1 MVTVLLV
8 HGVGGASD
16 KARWL
21 EPLNRRLAEFGF
33 SALAAPADDILVPD
47 YSGLFDVKEFREP
60 AVTYSRPDDRRL
72 SRQKID
78 YAVRQKTLE
87 RQIRPVAESSDVF
100 GFNHIPDALGD
111 TLADAAEFLAF
122 ESVTKFVERSSVRHA
137 IWSHLL
143 KELPSHGSI
152 IIVAHS
158 LGSVAVAGLLRR
170 LPPGLRV
177 ELLITIGS
185 PLYFE
190 RYRST
195 ASSLVSDFPYQQ
207 VQRWLNVYSPWDG
220 VTGGG
225 GIARKVPQALDAC
238 AHINGDHDLEAYMSH
253 PAVAMAVGSV
263 LFGDGLPMHD
273 EAPGAVSRRLHDSWL
288 ELLLGSAFSIQISRD
303 MHSDKWRDRMRL
315 DAAREEVARRA
326 VADIETQTQRRADL
340 LVTAMKAGM
349 QISQSQA
356 DDHPCAD
363 GRFPTYRDLTFDA
376 SDHLRGKWA
385 DEELLSLSVALMMQP
400 IVAPFD
406 IRADMDQRCK
416 ALELTLDR
424 VRRPGGNLADR
435 TFAEQVTE
443 SLRWA
448 QKSMSDGK
456 FPWGA
461 VLIGSGLV
469 VLAATGVGL
478 GQVRAN
484 RSGATAHADVAPEH
498 VRLRDVGYVGD
509 TDPTDHATGTGGLQ
523 RLDDGLVGADALQD
537 GVGTDAVRELL
548 DSLDAVVAS
557 LRGVHQMQSKAV
569 TREPICAR

>member
-1 MVTVLLV
+1 MVTMLLV

-33 SALAAPADDILVPD
+33 SALAAPADEILVPD
-47 YSGLFDVKEFREP
+47 YSGLFDVKEFCEP

-72 SRQKID
+72 SKQKID
-78 YAVRQKTLE
+78 YAVRQKALE
-87 RQIRPVAESSDVF
+87 RQVRPVAESSDVF
-100 GFNHIPDALGD
+100 GFHQIPDALGD

-158 LGSVAVAGLLRR
+158 LGSVAIAGMLRR
-170 LPPGLRV
+170 LPPPLRV

-185 PLYFE
+185 PLYFR

-263 LFGDGLPMHD
+263 LFGDRLPSHD
-273 EAPGAVSRRLHDSWL
+273 EAQGAVSRRLHDSWL

-326 VADIETQTQRRADL
+326 VADIETQTRRRADL
-340 LVTAMKAGM
+340 
-349 QISQSQA
+349 
-356 DDHPCAD
+356 
-363 GRFPTYRDLTFDA
+363 
-376 SDHLRGKWA
+376 
-385 DEELLSLSVALMMQP
+385 
-400 IVAPFD
+400 
-406 IRADMDQRCK
+406 RARSPP
-416 ALELTLDR
+416 
-424 VRRPGGNLADR
+424 RRR
-435 TFAEQVTE
+435 ST
-443 SLRWA
+443 S
-448 QKSMSDGK
+448 
-456 FPWGA
+456 
-461 VLIGSGLV
+461 GSG
-469 VLAATGVGL
+469 
-478 GQVRAN
+478 
-484 RSGATAHADVAPEH
+484 
-498 VRLRDVGYVGD
+498 
-509 TDPTDHATGTGGLQ
+509 
-523 RLDDGLVGADALQD
+523 
-537 GVGTDAVRELL
+537 
-548 DSLDAVVAS
+548 
-557 LRGVHQMQSKAV
+557 
-569 TREPICAR
+569 